1 MKVILYI
8 TIGLAIIAASCD
20 NSSKQ
25 KHGSA
30 VFKSEKDTI
39 NFGDISALAES
50 EQEIKIMND
59 GSDTLYI
66 SKVVASCGCTVAA
79 LNDTLIESGKS
90 TTLHV
95 RYKPDPKDT
104 GFFSKSIVLRTNCE
118 DPFKLIR
125 IIGNV
130 RP

>member
-1 MKVILYI
+1 MKVIVYL
-8 TIGLAIIAASCD
+8 TISMAVIVTACSSNRQEKAS
-20 NSSKQ
+20 N
-25 KHGSA
+25 A

-50 EQEIKIMND
+50 VQELKIMNN
-59 GSDTLYI
+59 GTDTLYI

-79 LNDTLIESGKS
+79 LNDTLIASGKS
-90 TTLHV
+90 TVLRVH
-95 RYKPDPKDT
+95 YKPEPKDT
-104 GFFSKSIVLRTNCE
+104 GVFSKSIVLRTNCE